1 MSIAQNLYSDLLD
14 KTDKFEAIAD
24 SRQSENVFYTK
35 YDRVTLSQLPTI
47 YQDNLGVLNETQE

>member
-1 MSIAQNLYSDLLD
+1 MAQNLYSDLLN